1 MSTDPGELVVDPT
14 CGSGTTAYV
23 AEQWGR
29 RSITIDTSRA
39 GACPHA
45 ADGGALPLVSACHS
59 CEGRAKEVAL
69 TRSVPAEKPVHN
81 DIRQGFAYERVPH
94 ITFKSI
100 ADNTLIDD
108 IWQKCQAVLEP
119 LRAAVNGA
127 LGKTYEE
134 WQIPRDLAA
143 SAAPRP
149 HNRTPNGGKRASPGR
164 RNRRRYRRARRCRIS
179 LRQALSR
186 RRARPRRRAVQGG
199 ERVAAPHAA
208 RQARKN
214 WSTSSTTSRSR
225 RKRVNASAS
234 RA

>member
-100 ADNTLIDD
+100 ADNTLS
-108 IWQKCQAVLEP
+108 
-119 LRAAVNGA
+119 
-127 LGKTYEE
+127 TT
-134 WQIPRDLAA
+134 
-143 SAAPRP
+143 S
-149 HNRTPNGGKRASPGR
+149 GR
-164 RNRRRYRRARRCRIS
+164 SARRCLNRCA
-179 LRQALSR
+179 LRSTARSARHTRNGRFRATWPPAR
-186 RRARPRRRAVQGG
+186 RLGHTTARQTVGSAHRLAEGIDADIAARADVAYLYDRPYPDGGRVRVAGPFRVESVSPRRMRPGKRGRTGRRHRLPQEAGG
-199 ERVAAPHAA
+199 
-208 RQARKN
+208 KG
-214 WSTSSTTSRSR
+214 
-225 RKRVNASAS
+225 
-234 RA
+234 

>member
-1 MSTDPGELVVDPT
+1 
-14 CGSGTTAYV
+14 V
-23 AEQWGR
+23 AR
-29 RSITIDTSRA
+29 R
-39 GACPHA
+39 
-45 ADGGALPLVSACHS
+45 
-59 CEGRAKEVAL
+59 
-69 TRSVPAEKPVHN
+69 KPVHN

-164 RNRRRYRRARRCRIS
+164 RRSTPISPRAPMSHI
-179 LRQALSR
+179 
-186 RRARPRRRAVQGG
+186 
-199 ERVAAPHAA
+199 
-208 RQARKN
+208 
-214 WSTSSTTSRSR
+214 STTGPIPTAG
-225 RKRVNASAS
+225 ASAS
-234 RA
+234 PGRSGWRACRRAACGPASEEELVDVIDYLKKQEEKGERIGFESLTPLPGNFVGANGTFTEGENGPERRSRSSSARNMAPSAGRTLSRPRGRRWTTASTS